1 MLISRGCAAW
11 RVLRMPQT
19 KFTLQCSVCK
29 MQNYLTTK
37 NRQNVSEKL
46 TLKKHCRK
54 CNAHTE
60 HAETRLRK

>member
-1 MLISRGCAAW
+1 M
-11 RVLRMPQT
+11 RVPQT

-29 MQNYLTTK
+29 SQNYLTTK
-37 NRQNVSEKL
+37 NRQNVSGKV

-54 CNAHTE
+54 CNQHTE

>member
-1 MLISRGCAAW
+1 LI
-11 RVLRMPQT
+11 VPQT
-19 KFTLQCSVCK
+19 KFHLQCSKCK

-46 TLKKHCRK
+46 VFNKHCRK
-54 CNAHTE
+54 CNRHTE